1 MKTVNDYSAIPAQAA
16 YLGSEQ
22 PDGTMT
28 EATAEAL
35 DRAREP
41 IIFRDEDGTRHFFEL
56 QP

>member
-1 MKTVNDYSAIPAQAA
+1 MQTVTDYSAVPDTAA
-16 YLGSEQ
+16 YIGSEQ

-28 EATAEAL
+28 EAAADAL

-41 IIFRDEDGTRHFFEL
+41 ITYRDAEGIRHFFDL